1 MSKGND
7 DPDYKFIK
15 NGKIENN
22 VTLKIFQIILIILEN
37 GMNILGVSL
46 PKNVMYKK
54 IITSIQLLLIISL
67 FTFIIAVYFSKD
79 LSIKINQNRASYSKI
94 IKNKALEIPLLK
106 NDTNNVIYFN
116 LEDNVEKI
124 KKRHF
129 WNL

>member
-1 MSKGND
+1 
-7 DPDYKFIK
+7 
-15 NGKIENN
+15 
-22 VTLKIFQIILIILEN
+22 
-37 GMNILGVSL
+37 
-46 PKNVMYKK
+46 MYKK

-67 FTFIIAVYFSKD
+67 FTFIIVVYFSED

-116 LEDNVEKI
+116 LEDNVEKKI

-129 WNL
+129 WNLLKDE

>member
-1 MSKGND
+1 
-7 DPDYKFIK
+7 
-15 NGKIENN
+15 
-22 VTLKIFQIILIILEN
+22 
-37 GMNILGVSL
+37 
-46 PKNVMYKK
+46 MYKK

-67 FTFIIAVYFSKD
+67 FTFIITVYFSKD

-116 LEDNVEKI
+116 LEDNVEKKI

-129 WNL
+129 WNLLKDE

>member
-1 MSKGND
+1 
-7 DPDYKFIK
+7 
-15 NGKIENN
+15 
-22 VTLKIFQIILIILEN
+22 
-37 GMNILGVSL
+37 
-46 PKNVMYKK
+46 MYKK

-67 FTFIIAVYFSKD
+67 FTFITVVYFSED

-116 LEDNVEKI
+116 LEDNVEKKI

-129 WNL
+129 WNLLKDE